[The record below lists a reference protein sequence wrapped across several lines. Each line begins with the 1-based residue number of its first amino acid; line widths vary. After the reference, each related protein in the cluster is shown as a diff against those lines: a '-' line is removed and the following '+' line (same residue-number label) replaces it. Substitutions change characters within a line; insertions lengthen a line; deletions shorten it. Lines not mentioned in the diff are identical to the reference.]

1 MEKRPLGRSGL
12 QVSRLGLGTMTW
24 GRDTD
29 EIEAADQLKTFV
41 DAGGTLVDTA
51 AIYGDGD
58 SERVLG
64 GLIGTLINRDE
75 IVLATKA
82 GISATAGG
90 RSVSNSR
97 AALLADLD
105 GSIARL
111 GVDHI
116 DLWQIHRWDESV
128 PLEETLGALDFAVS
142 SGRARYVGVSNF
154 VGWQLARAATLQNPL
169 FGKAPIISI
178 QNEYSLLNRGAESEV
193 FPACEEMAIGFLAW
207 APLAR
212 GVLTGKYRS
221 GIPSDSRAAAP
232 HFAGQIAPYL
242 DARSARIVD
251 ALCVAGE
258 GLGYSPIEV
267 ALSWVRDGVGVSSA
281 IIGARTAAQ
290 LRGALTVEEITLP
303 DQVRD
308 ALNEVSAEE

>member
-142 SGRARYVGVSNF
+142 SGCALYVH
-154 VGWQLARAATLQNPL
+154 LQ
-169 FGKAPIISI
+169 
-178 QNEYSLLNRGAESEV
+178 
-193 FPACEEMAIGFLAW
+193 
-207 APLAR
+207 
-212 GVLTGKYRS
+212 
-221 GIPSDSRAAAP
+221 
-232 HFAGQIAPYL
+232 
-242 DARSARIVD
+242 
-251 ALCVAGE
+251 
-258 GLGYSPIEV
+258 IER
-267 ALSWVRDGVGVSSA
+267 LK
-281 IIGARTAAQ
+281 
-290 LRGALTVEEITLP
+290 
-303 DQVRD
+303 
-308 ALNEVSAEE
+308 